1 MEGIREEIRKETSL
15 GIFDT
20 RNITDQTKRRSIS
33 HGTYHSIQTYGLK
46 LIHKRLHA
54 DPVIAKEHHSFFSIL
69 MHDIHKLFCK
79 LRNFS
84 SLECGKIHEFLGR
97 NPVRVIHV
105 PLINDKFR
113 TELITYFL
121 FKLLQNIRTYRCR
134 ITIPVYIFLSCQLV
148 KDQCELMEKCRE
160 TNHIHIRMALQE
172 FSQTFLGVFFCLRL
186 TDIKCDLFFH
196 TLPVI
201 SHRIIH
207 MNRIPH
213 NISQKTYRIIMKS
226 LRRFDGHITGLLT
239 VTPLCHR
246 NHFSCRTVDN
256 FPPSLDIIMRIYL

>member
-1 MEGIREEIRKETSL
+1 MESIREKIRKKTSL
-15 GIFDT
+15 GIFNPG
-20 RNITDQTKRRSIS
+20 NITDQTKRRSIS

-54 DPVIAKEHHSFFSIL
+54 DPVIAEEHHSFFSIL

-113 TELITYFL
+113 AELITYFL

-134 ITIPVYIFLSCQLV
+134 ITIPVYIFFSRQLI
-148 KDQCELMEKCRE
+148 KNQCELMEKCSK

-172 FSQTFLGVFFCLRL
+172 FSQTFFGILFSLRL

-201 SHRIIH
+201 RHRIIH

-246 NHFSCRTVDN
+246 NHFSCRTVND

>member
-1 MEGIREEIRKETSL
+1 MEGIREEVWKETSF
-15 GIFDT
+15 GIFYSW
-20 RNITDQTKRRSIS
+20 NITDQTKGCTIS
-33 HGTYHSIQTYGLK
+33 NRTYDCIQTYGFELV
-46 LIHKRLHA
+46 HKRFHT
-54 DPVIAKEHHSFFSIL
+54 DPVVTEEHHGFFSIL

-97 NPVRVIHV
+97 NPVHVIHV
-105 PLINDKFR
+105 TLVNDKFR

-121 FKLLQNIRTYRCR
+121 FKLFQNIRTYRCR
-134 ITIPVYIFLSCQLV
+134 ITIPVYIFFSCQLI
-148 KDQCELMEKCRE
+148 KDQCELMEKCSK
-160 TNHIHIRMALQE
+160 TNHVHIRMTLQK
-172 FSQTFLGVFFCLRL
+172 FSQTLLGILFSLRL

-226 LRRFDGHITGLLT
+226 LRRFDRHIPGLLT
-239 VTPLCHR
+239 VTPLRHR
-246 NHFSCRTVDN
+246 NHFSRRTVND

>member
-20 RNITDQTKRRSIS
+20 RNITDQTKRCSIS
-33 HGTYHSIQTYGLK
+33 HRTYHGVQSYGLE
-46 LIHKRLHA
+46 LIHKRLHT
-54 DPVIAKEHHSFFSIL
+54 DPVIAEEHHGFFSIL

-79 LRNFS
+79 LRDFS
-84 SLECGKIHEFLGR
+84 SLERGKIHEFLGR

-113 TELITYFL
+113 AELITYFL

-134 ITIPVYIFLSCQLV
+134 ITIPVYIFFSRQLI
-148 KDQCELMEKCRE
+148 KNQCELMEKCSK

-186 TDIKCDLFFH
+186 TDIKRDLFFH
-196 TLPVI
+196 ALPVVG
-201 SHRIIH
+201 HRIIH
-207 MNRIPH
+207 MHRIPH

-226 LRRFDGHITGLLT
+226 LRRFDRHIPGLLT
-239 VTPLCHR
+239 VTPLRHR
-246 NHFSCRTVDN
+246 NHFSRRTVND